1 MTVDNGHRWKVL
13 GVGVAANASFSS
25 VVGGLPATAV
35 YMRATYQLDN
45 SELGLVLGVLG
56 FGYRHQRDPVGE
68 RSWPGSKRVNGGWP

>member
-56 FGYRHQRDPVGE
+56 LGIAISEIPWASDHGLVQRG
-68 RSWPGSKRVNGGWP
+68 

>member
-35 YMRATYQLDN
+35 YIDRK
-45 SELGLVLGVLG
+45 SVV
-56 FGYRHQRDPVGE
+56 
-68 RSWPGSKRVNGGWP
+68 